1 MKTLND
7 QKAKQIFFKEGVTL
21 NTSIIKINGFNIH
34 YAMTG
39 DDTHP
44 TLFFVHGSPD
54 KWTRYEKFMQDKD
67 LLARYR
73 MIAIDR
79 PGFGHSEAGD
89 AMDLEDQSRLISS
102 FVRTNQNGKR
112 IYAIGH
118 SYGGAVIVKLQA
130 DNQLFDGLVLLA
142 PSVDPQLEKPEKWRY
157 IMNAFPLKYFLP
169 AAYRASNKELV
180 YQKKDLQKLDK
191 KWDKITCPVWI
202 IHGEKDSYVPLANT
216 EYAKSKLTK
225 ARFVEVKTLP
235 GADHFITDERC
246 EEVKE
251 VLRKLP
257 K

>member
-1 MKTLND
+1 MKKLND
-7 QKAKQIFFKEGVTL
+7 KEAKQIFFKEGVTL
-21 NTSIIKINGFNIH
+21 NTGVIKINGFNIH

-39 DDTHP
+39 NDAGP

-54 KWTRYEKFMQDKD
+54 KWTRYQKFMRDKD

-79 PGFGHSEAGD
+79 PGFGYSEFGD
-89 AMDLEDQSRLISS
+89 AKDLDDQSKLISS
-102 FVRTNQNGKR
+102 FVKTNQNGKP

-130 DNQLFDGLVLLA
+130 DNQLFDGLVLLGA
-142 PSVDPQLEKPEKWRY
+142 SVDPQLEKPEKWRY

-180 YQKKDLQKLDK
+180 YQKKDLQKLEK
-191 KWDKITCPVWI
+191 KWERITCPVWI

-246 EEVKE
+246 DE
-251 VLRKLP
+251 
-257 K
+257 